1 MAAPR
6 RNQASNQQSSTPSG
20 AQKWQFW
27 IDRGGTFTDI
37 VARKPDGTL
46 ETAKYLSENPEQ
58 YKDAATY
65 GIRRFLEADRARLS
79 GDTGVSE
86 SANGEAL
93 QEAQSKA
100 QPLDNAALA
109 AQIDIVK
116 MGTTVGTNAL
126 LEHKGE
132 PTVLVTTD
140 GFRDQLRIGYQARPK
155 IFARQIILPEM
166 LFCDVIEV
174 AERVTAQGEVLTP
187 LDEESLRASLQA
199 TYDKGL
205 RSCAILFMHGYRYP
219 DHERRAAAIAR
230 DIGFTQVSVSHVVS
244 PLMKYV
250 VRGDTTVVDAYLSP
264 ILRRYVEQ
272 VAQELPDTHLFFMQS
287 HGGLIDADQFQ
298 GKDCILSGPAG
309 GIVGAVKTAAAQG
322 FEKVLTFDMGGTST
336 DVAHYAGAYERSFE
350 TEIAGARL
358 QSPMLRIHTVAAG
371 GGSIC
376 FFDGGRYRV
385 GPDSAGANPG
395 PAAYRR
401 GGPLTVTD
409 CNVMLG
415 KLQPDFF
422 PAVFGETADQ
432 KLDQGIVQ
440 QKFAALADDIQKATG
455 DTRSPEEVAEG
466 FIKIAVLNMA
476 AAMKK
481 ISVQRGYDVTKG
493 YVLNCFGGAGGQHAC
508 LVADALGV
516 ESILIHPFAGV
527 LSAYGMGLADTCVLH
542 EHAFEHILD
551 DTVLDEIALKKQELS
566 GKGIKDMQA
575 QGFGA
580 ADCDIKAQLHLKYD
594 GTDKSV
600 PVDYADLPRMTADFE
615 AAYQALYGFSSHGK
629 PTTAEKLSVE
639 VIAQGQSVQL
649 DQALQTGKAGGA
661 QEACVKMWSGGAWR
675 DTPVYNLFDLHEG
688 QEIRGPAIIRD
699 PNATTVLEQGWQV
712 TMRSGHV
719 MVLTRYEALGA
730 AAAAHGTV
738 DTQRADPVMLEVFNN
753 LFMSIAEQMGFVL
766 ENTAYSVN
774 VKERLDF
781 SCALFDSDGGL
792 IANAPHMPVHLGSME
807 ESVRHLMRV
816 RGKGSPDAMKPG
828 DVYMLNDPYNGGT
841 HLPDITVVSPVFD
854 EADEDILFYVASR
867 GHHADVGGLT
877 PGSMPPDSTHID
889 EEGVLINNMQIVRE
903 GAWLER
909 DIIELFEGATY
920 PARNVT
926 QNLGD
931 LKAQVAANNKGII
944 ELRKM
949 IDLFGLDVVRAYVG
963 HVQDNAENLVR
974 QAISALKD
982 GHFTYPHDNGSQITA
997 SVKVDKEKGEAL
1009 VDFTGTSAQLP
1020 DNYNAPAAVCRA
1032 AVMYVFRTLV
1042 EDDIPM
1048 NAGCMRPI
1056 KLHIPEGCMLN
1067 PSYPAAVVAGNVE
1080 TSQCVT
1086 DCLYGALGVMA
1097 AAQGTMN
1104 NFTWGNKQYQY
1115 YETICGGSGAGP
1127 DFDGCSAI
1135 HTHMTNSR
1143 LTDPE
1148 VLEWRFPVLLES
1160 FRINRGSGGK
1170 GKHKGGDGTIRRVR
1184 FLQQMTASILS
1195 NHRHVQPFG
1204 LSGAE
1209 GGALGKA
1216 WVERKDGTID
1226 ALDFRDKRDMQEGDV
1241 FVIQTPGGG
1250 GYG

>member
-1 MAAPR
+1 MSG
-6 RNQASNQQSSTPSG
+6 QKQSNISHDQ
-20 AQKWQFW
+20 WQFW

-37 VARKPDGTL
+37 VAQQPDGKL
-46 ETAKYLSENPEQ
+46 EARKFLSENPEQ
-58 YKDAATY
+58 YKDAATF
-65 GIRRFLEADRARLS
+65 GIRSFLGCKADE
-79 GDTGVSE
+79 VVPSE
-86 SANGEAL
+86 
-93 QEAQSKA
+93 
-100 QPLDNAALA
+100 
-109 AQIDIVK
+109 QIDIVK

-126 LEHKGE
+126 LERKGE
-132 PTVLVTTD
+132 PTILVTTN
-140 GFRDQLRIGYQARPK
+140 GFKDQLRIGFQARPR
-155 IFARQIILPEM
+155 IFDRHIILPEM
-166 LFCDVIEV
+166 LFCDVVEV
-174 AERVTAQGEVLTP
+174 DERVDRDGNILQP
-187 LDEESLRASLQA
+187 LDEVGLKAGLRAQ
-199 TYDKGL
+199 YDKGI
-205 RSCAILFMHGYRYP
+205 RSVAILFMHGYRYP
-219 DHERRAAAIAR
+219 EHEKRAGDIAR
-230 DIGFTQVSVSHVVS
+230 EIGFTQISISHEIS

-272 VAQELPDTHLFFMQS
+272 VSSDLNDTKLFFMQS

-309 GIVGAVKTAAAQG
+309 GIVGAVKTSQAQG
-322 FEKVLTFDMGGTST
+322 FDKVLTFDMGGTST
-336 DVAHYAGAYERSFE
+336 DVAHFAGMYERSFE

-371 GGSIC
+371 GGSLC
-376 FFDGGRYRV
+376 YFDGMRYRV
-385 GPDSAGANPG
+385 GPESAGANPG

-415 KLQPDFF
+415 KLQPDHF
-422 PAVFGETADQ
+422 PAVFGKNADEPLDRETVV
-432 KLDQGIVQ
+432 VQ
-440 QKFAALADDIQKATG
+440 FEALAKDIATQTG
-455 DTRSPEEVAEG
+455 DTRRAEEVAEG

-476 AAMKK
+476 TAIKK

-516 ESILIHPFAGV
+516 KNILIHPFAGV
-527 LSAYGMGLADTCVLH
+527 LSAYGMGLADTRVMH
-542 EHAFEHILD
+542 EAAFEN
-551 DTVLDEIALKKQELS
+551 VLDQDLLDKIALKRQELA
-566 GKGIKDMQA
+566 GQGIKDMRA

-580 ADCDIKAQLHLKYD
+580 EECEITAQLHLKYD

-600 PVDYADLPRMTADFE
+600 PIAYGALDEMVAEFE
-615 AAYQALYGFSSHGK
+615 KAYQGLYGFSNSGK
-629 PTTAEKLSVE
+629 AITVEKLSVE
-639 VIAQGQSVQL
+639 VIAQGEALDGASMVAQAGHEGSYDPVQMWTDGKWQDTPIFDL
-649 DQALQTGKAGGA
+649 FTLKAG
-661 QEACVKMWSGGAWR
+661 
-675 DTPVYNLFDLHEG
+675 D
-688 QEIRGPAIIRD
+688 EIKGPAIIKD
-699 PNATTVLEQGWQV
+699 PNATTVIEKGW
-712 TMRSGHV
+712 RASIRDGYV
-719 MVLTRYEALGA
+719 MVLDRYEVLSS
-730 AAAAHGTV
+730 
-738 DTQRADPVMLEVFNN
+738 TQNISAEKADPVMLEVFNN
-753 LFMSIAEQMGFVL
+753 LYMSIAEQMGFVL

-781 SCALFDSDGGL
+781 SCALFDADGGL

-816 RGKGSPDAMKPG
+816 RPKGSDQEMKPG
-828 DVYMLNDPYNGGT
+828 DVFMLNDPYNGGT

-854 EADEDILFYVASR
+854 DEGREIIFYVASR

-877 PGSMPPDSTHID
+877 PGSMPPNSTHID
-889 EEGVLINNMQIVRE
+889 EEGVLIDNMQIVRE
-903 GAWLER
+903 GKWLEQ
-909 DIIELFEGATY
+909 DIIDLFKGAKY

-926 QNLGD
+926 QNIGD

-944 ELRKM
+944 ELKRM
-949 IDLFGLDVVRAYVG
+949 ISQFGLDVVRAYVG
-963 HVQDNAENLVR
+963 YVQDNAEALVR
-974 QAISALKD
+974 QAISALSD
-982 GHFTYPHDNGSQITA
+982 GEFTYPHDNGSQISI
-997 SVKVDKEKGEAL
+997 SVKVDQEKGEAY
-1009 VDFTGTSAQLP
+1009 VDFTGTSDQLP
-1020 DNYNAPAAVCRA
+1020 DNYNAPSAVCRA

-1042 EDDIPM
+1042 ADDIPM

-1056 KLHIPEGCMLN
+1056 KLHIPKGCMLN

-1104 NFTWGNKQYQY
+1104 NFTWGNDTHQY

-1127 DFDGCSAI
+1127 DFDGTSAV

-1160 FRINRGSGGK
+1160 FRINHGSGGK

-1184 FLQQMTASILS
+1184 FLEKMNASILS

-1204 LSGAE
+1204 LNGAK
-1209 GGALGKA
+1209 GGAVGKA
-1216 WVERKDGTID
+1216 WVERKDGSREE
-1226 ALDFRDKRDMQEGDV
+1226 LEFRDNRDMDVGDV

>member
-1 MAAPR
+1 MSDAT
-6 RNQASNQQSSTPSG
+6 QKT
-20 AQKWQFW
+20 AQGGGTNDQWQFW

-46 ETAKYLSENPEQ
+46 ETGKFLSENPEQ
-58 YKDAATY
+58 YKDAATH
-65 GIRRFLEADRARLS
+65 GIRSFLHVWEDSNIPA
-79 GDTGVSE
+79 E
-86 SANGEAL
+86 
-93 QEAQSKA
+93 
-100 QPLDNAALA
+100 
-109 AQIDIVK
+109 DIEIIK

-126 LEHKGE
+126 LERKGE
-132 PTVLVTTD
+132 PTVLITTK
-140 GFRDQLRIGYQARPK
+140 GFRDQLRIGFQARPK
-155 IFARQIILPEM
+155 IFARHIELPDM
-166 LFCDVIEV
+166 LFDEV
-174 AERVTAQGEVLTP
+174 VEIDERIDAKGHVLKDINDREVRRQLFAAF
-187 LDEESLRASLQA
+187 E
-199 TYDKGL
+199 KGY
-205 RSCAILFMHGYRYP
+205 RSCAILLMHGYRYP
-219 DHERRAAAIAR
+219 DHEELLEEMAHE
-230 DIGFTQVSVSHVVS
+230 IGFSQISTSHKVS

-272 VAQELPDTHLFFMQS
+272 VAGEIHNTHLFFMQS
-287 HGGLIDADQFQ
+287 HGGLIDADHFR

-309 GIVGAVKTAAAQG
+309 GIVGAVKTAQAQG

-336 DVAHYAGAYERSFE
+336 DVAHYAGEYERSFE

-371 GGSIC
+371 GGSLC
-376 FFDGGRYRV
+376 YFDGMRYRV
-385 GPDSAGANPG
+385 GPESAGANPG
-395 PAAYRR
+395 PASYRR
-401 GGPLTVTD
+401 GGPLAVTD

-415 KLQPDFF
+415 KLQPQHF
-422 PAVFGETADQ
+422 PAVFGKAANEMLN
-432 KLDQGIVQ
+432 KEIVAE
-440 QKFAALADDIQKATG
+440 KFATLAKEISATTG
-455 DTRSPEEVAEG
+455 DDRRPEEVAEG

-516 ESILIHPFAGV
+516 KNILIHPFAGV
-527 LSAYGMGLADTCVLH
+527 LSAYGMGLADTRVMN
-542 EHAFEHILD
+542 ERAFEHIMD
-551 DTVLDEIALKKQELS
+551 DALLETVALTRQELA
-566 GKGIKDMQA
+566 GKGISSMKA

-580 ADCDIKAQLHLKYD
+580 EKCDIKTHLHLKYD

-600 PVDYADLPRMTADFE
+600 PVAYADIEAMTAAFE
-615 AAYQALYGFSSHGK
+615 ESYQSLYGFSSHGK
-629 PTTAEKLSVE
+629 PITVEKLSVE
-639 VIAQGQSVQL
+639 VIVKGDVLHVPSSAGKEEPHH
-649 DQALQTGKAGGA
+649 AL
-661 QEACVKMWSGGAWR
+661 EMVKMWSHGAWH
-675 DTPVYNLFDLHEG
+675 DTPLYDLFRIPEG
-688 QEIRGPAIIRD
+688 EVVKGPAIIKD
-699 PNATTVLEQGWQV
+699 PNATTIIEYGWQAV
-712 TMRSGHV
+712 VHSGHV
-719 MVLTRYEALGA
+719 MILERYEDMMEHGA
-730 AAAAHGTV
+730 I

-781 SCALFDSDGGL
+781 SCALFDANGGL

-816 RGKGSPDAMKPG
+816 RAKGTEQAMKPG
-828 DVYMLNDPYNGGT
+828 AVYMLNDPYNGGT

-854 EADEDILFYVASR
+854 DADKDILFYVASR

-877 PGSMPPDSTHID
+877 PGSMPPNSTHID
-889 EEGVLINNMQIVRE
+889 EEGVLINNMQIVKD
-903 GAWLER
+903 GIWLEQE
-909 DIIELFEGATY
+909 IIDLFENATY

-926 QNLGD
+926 QNIGD

-944 ELRKM
+944 ELKKM
-949 IDLFGLDVVRAYVG
+949 IALFGLDAVSAYVG
-963 HVQDNAENLVR
+963 HVQDNAEALVR

-982 GHFTYPHDNGSQITA
+982 GSFTYPHDNGSQISV
-997 SVKVDKEKGEAL
+997 SVKVDAEKGEAI
-1009 VDFTGTSAQLP
+1009 VDFEGTSAQLP
-1020 DNYNAPAAVCRA
+1020 DNYNAPSAVCRA

-1056 KLHIPEGCMLN
+1056 KLHIPKGCMLN

-1104 NFTWGNKQYQY
+1104 NFTWGNDTYQY

-1127 DFDGCSAI
+1127 DFDGTSAI

-1160 FRINRGSGGK
+1160 FRINEGSGGK

-1184 FLQQMTASILS
+1184 FLEDMTASILS

-1204 LSGAE
+1204 LNGAE
-1209 GGALGKA
+1209 GGAVGKA
-1216 WVERKDGTID
+1216 WVERADGRCED
-1226 ALDFRDKRDMQEGDV
+1226 LDFRDKREMNAGDV
-1241 FVIQTPGGG
+1241 FIIQTPGGG
-1250 GYG
+1250 GFGKN